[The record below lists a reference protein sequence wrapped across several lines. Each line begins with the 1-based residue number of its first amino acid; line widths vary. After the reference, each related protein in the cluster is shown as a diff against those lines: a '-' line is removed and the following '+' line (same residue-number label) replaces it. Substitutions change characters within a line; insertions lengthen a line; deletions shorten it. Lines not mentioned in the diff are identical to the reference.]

1 MTTARRHIVVVGAI
15 GKLPYAGM
23 TMYWLHYVRGLQ
35 ELGYV
40 VHYVERQNK
49 PGEYYD
55 PESRDMHDADARA
68 AAYLDCLR
76 NRFHCAPDSWTLVTG
91 NGQVLGTPLQAALAE
106 VEVAMIVADA
116 TWLDEL
122 TDVRHRLF
130 IDGDPMFTQ
139 AAYAAADP
147 LVKEVVDNSSLLF
160 TYGTR
165 IGLSDCPIPLCGR
178 VWLPTRPV
186 VATSLWSVRP
196 APPDAPFT
204 GLMHWAAG
212 SDVELDGRAYGHK
225 DREFEKFI
233 DLPSLVQQPCR
244 LAVGGRKAPRHRLAE
259 AGWSLVDPLAATLE
273 LPSYRAFISGSL
285 GDFGVAKHAYVA
297 SRSGWFSDRATC
309 FLASGRPVL
318 HQDTGFREALDIGED
333 DGVIPFTDLDDLQRG
348 VRLLVE
354 DQNGL
359 TRRARRTAERLFEAR
374 TVITQMF
381 EAAGIAN
388 YSEME

>member
-49 PGEYYD
+49 PDEYYD

-76 NRFHCAPDSWTLVTG
+76 NRFRCAPDSWTLVTG
-91 NGQVLGTPLQAALAE
+91 NSQVLGTPLRAALAE
-106 VEVAMIVADA
+106 VDVAMIVADA

-165 IGLSDCPIPLCGR
+165 IG
-178 VWLPTRPV
+178 
-186 VATSLWSVRP
+186 
-196 APPDAPFT
+196 
-204 GLMHWAAG
+204 
-212 SDVELDGRAYGHK
+212 
-225 DREFEKFI
+225 
-233 DLPSLVQQPCR
+233 
-244 LAVGGRKAPRHRLAE
+244 PR
-259 AGWSLVDPLAATLE
+259 
-273 LPSYRAFISGSL
+273 
-285 GDFGVAKHAYVA
+285 
-297 SRSGWFSDRATC
+297 
-309 FLASGRPVL
+309 
-318 HQDTGFREALDIGED
+318 
-333 DGVIPFTDLDDLQRG
+333 VIP
-348 VRLLVE
+348 
-354 DQNGL
+354 GL
-359 TRRARRTAERLFEAR
+359 RPSRIPMRS
-374 TVITQMF
+374 
-381 EAAGIAN
+381 AA
-388 YSEME
+388 ST